1 MQTNLM
7 KSTVIIL
14 SLFFYLLFSSCA
26 GVKIYSD
33 AELTKPSAIRF
44 HYSKPFLLV
53 EKNANANGGKKASI
67 VYLPDLS
74 ESFYAK
80 TKSGLG
86 QSDLKMV
93 FENGSL
99 SSYGIAVD
107 AKIPETLAALTTTL
121 STTLSQLPK
130 LPSQGKPSEATD
142 PDFELYA
149 ITMLAGKM
157 VLQRVEIH

>member
-1 MQTNLM
+1 M
-7 KSTVIIL
+7 KTIVILL
-14 SLFFYLLFSSCA
+14 SLFFLFLFSSCA

-33 AELTKPSAIRF
+33 PELTKPSAIRF
-44 HYSKPFLLV
+44 HYPKPFLLV

-74 ESFYAK
+74 EAFYAK
-80 TKSGLG
+80 TKSGFG

-99 SSYGIAVD
+99 ASYGIGTD
-107 AKIPETLAALTTTL
+107 AKIPETIAALSSALNTGL
-121 STTLSQLPK
+121 NQLPK
-130 LPSQGKPSEATD
+130 LNAEDKTPKLGE

-149 ITMLAGKM
+149 IMMIEGKM
-157 VLQRVEIH
+157 SLRKVELKQ

>member
-1 MQTNLM
+1 MQVVVT
-7 KSTVIIL
+7 IL

-33 AELTKPSAIRF
+33 AELTKASAIRF

-53 EKNANANGGKKASI
+53 EKNANANGGKKANI

-80 TKSGLG
+80 TRGGLG

-93 FENGSL
+93 FENGAL
-99 SSYGIAVD
+99 ASYGISVD
-107 AKIPETLAALTTTL
+107 TKLPESIAALTTL
-121 STTLSQLPK
+121 SNSLQQPAK
-130 LPSQGKPSEATD
+130 LPPSEKQTSSD
-142 PDFELYA
+142 LDFELFA
-149 ITMLAGKM
+149 ITLINGKL
-157 VLQRVEIH
+157 VLERIEIR

>member
-1 MQTNLM
+1 M
-7 KSTVIIL
+7 KTIVILL
-14 SLFFYLLFSSCA
+14 SLFFLFLFSSCA

-33 AELTKPSAIRF
+33 PELTRPSAIRF
-44 HYSKPFLLV
+44 HYPKPFLLV

-74 ESFYAK
+74 EAFYAK
-80 TKSGLG
+80 TKSGFG

-99 SSYGIAVD
+99 ASYGIGTD
-107 AKIPETLAALTTTL
+107 AKIPETIAALSAALNTGL
-121 STTLSQLPK
+121 NQLLKLNAEDKTPK
-130 LPSQGKPSEATD
+130 LGE

-149 ITMLAGKM
+149 IMMIEGKM
-157 VLQRVEIH
+157 SLRKLELKQ

>member
-1 MQTNLM
+1 M
-7 KSTVIIL
+7 KTIVFLL
-14 SLFFYLLFSSCA
+14 SLFFLFLFSSCA

-33 AELTKPSAIRF
+33 PELTKPSAIRF
-44 HYSKPFLLV
+44 HYPKPFLLV

-74 ESFYAK
+74 EAFYAK
-80 TKSGLG
+80 TKSGFG

-99 SSYGIAVD
+99 ASYGIGTD
-107 AKIPETLAALTTTL
+107 AKIPETIAALSSALNTGL
-121 STTLSQLPK
+121 NQLPK
-130 LPSQGKPSEATD
+130 LNAEDKTPKLGE

-149 ITMLAGKM
+149 IMMIEGKM
-157 VLQRVEIH
+157 SLRKVELKQ